1 MIVMVFLILIAI
13 LLEGRLRT
21 DIVDAQPSWWIMFG
35 IVSFIGILSYIFGF
49 NKWYPVVQTSI
60 IEFRKILCKRLY

>member
-1 MIVMVFLILIAI
+1 MIIMVFLILIAI

-21 DIVDAQPSWWIMFG
+21 DIVNAEPSGWIMFG
-35 IVSFIGILSYIFGF
+35 IGCFIAILGYIFGF
-49 NKWYPVVQTSI
+49 NKWYPAVQTSI